1 MIPLVLYL
9 SLMMGAPA
17 QAEPAPLYT
26 QTYSIFIHGSL
37 AGTEAVTERRDKD
50 GNRVCSSRHDM
61 LVTDGLETKRMAFET
76 TMVFVKDTVIPT
88 KYSYRFVSGDAK
100 DSYDVTVK
108 NGKITRVLSRGGTK
122 SETTAD
128 LRPDTVILDFNVYH
142 QYDVLA
148 RLYDFKK
155 KGRQT
160 FSDFI
165 PVIGNQVSL
174 AVTWL
179 EDSKLDYGRGSV
191 EVRNFK
197 IEFVGVRTGNFSTD
211 MDGRLVRLLMREQD
225 LEVLRQDLVPEK

>member
-1 MIPLVLYL
+1 MTILILCI
-9 SLMMGAPA
+9 SLLAGASF
-17 QAEPAPLYT
+17 QAELAPLYT

-37 AGTEAVTERRDKD
+37 AGTETVTERADKD
-50 GNRVCSSRHDM
+50 GNRVCSSQHDM
-61 LVTDGLETKRMAFET
+61 LVTDGLETKRMTFET
-76 TMVFVKDTVIPT
+76 TTVLAKDTLTPMRYLY
-88 KYSYRFVSGDAK
+88 KFVSGDAK
-100 DSYDVTVK
+100 DSYEVTIK
-108 NGKITRVLSRGGTK
+108 NGKITRVLSRGGNI
-122 SETTAD
+122 SESTTD
-128 LRPDTVILDFNVYH
+128 LQPDTVILDFSVYH

-165 PVIGNQVSL
+165 PVIGNELQV

-179 EDSKLDYGRGSV
+179 EDSKLDYGKGSIS
-191 EVRNFK
+191 VRNFK

-211 MDGRLVRLLMREQD
+211 MNGRLVRLLMREQD